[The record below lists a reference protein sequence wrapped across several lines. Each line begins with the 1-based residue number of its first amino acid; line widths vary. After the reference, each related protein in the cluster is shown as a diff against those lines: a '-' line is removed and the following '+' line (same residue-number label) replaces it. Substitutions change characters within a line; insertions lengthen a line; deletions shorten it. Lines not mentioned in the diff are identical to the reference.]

1 MTNSEDQ
8 EQNAVLNEEYK
19 IWKKAVPV
27 LYSHITTYKPLLSE
41 PLNASG
47 ENTVPKKGQELC
59 TFTFENILA
68 PVVEQANSGVC
79 SSTVYY
85 SRGKTLYSFDVNLPQ
100 GLLTQDT
107 SLISPISVPSATALK
122 LTNEYKVISTND
134 KHEYV
139 KIKKLPQHQ
148 LLSLDTGNN
157 LTWNHCVSKNVSM
170 TYECENTGAPVTDFE
185 IYKTEMIATSSG
197 EIIDYK
203 TAKQL
208 SNLKIPQGVFASVHT
223 QQQAPRF
230 KNTNELVYINN
241 DGTQLLSADTRASTA
256 STSPVINY
264 SKTADYTPNSKFTCF
279 DHSHLA
285 ETLFVTGST
294 DGLIKVWDSRMATTP
309 VHTLFHT
316 QNENSTSAGV
326 SKIQFKPNSPM
337 EFLSVCAD
345 YGFIYQWNL
354 EPLVNYQQSLAA
366 RPAEDADEMEIT
378 ELDNEEL
385 NSRCLKYVHTSGSRR
400 KRSKTVSKLENQTTN
415 SSGSMGSAEKRQIM
429 LNQCEWNPYMDDV
442 VGCLDNDGTLVVYK
456 GWFGQQK

>member
-1 MTNSEDQ
+1 MTMTDLRLQ

-41 PLNASG
+41 PLSTSG
-47 ENTVPKKGQELC
+47 KDTIPKKDQELC
-59 TFTFENILA
+59 TFTFENILT

-85 SRGKTLYSFDVNLPQ
+85 SRGKTLYSFDLNLPQ

-122 LTNEYKVISTND
+122 LTNEYKIISTNNN
-134 KHEYV
+134 HEYV
-139 KIKKLPQHQ
+139 KIKKLPEHQ
-148 LLSLDTGNN
+148 LLTLDTGGN
-157 LTWNHCVSKNVSM
+157 LHWNHCVSKNVSM
-170 TYECENTGAPVTDFE
+170 TYKCEGAANSVTDFE
-185 IYKTEMIATSSG
+185 IYKTEKIATSSG

-208 SNLKIPQGVFASVHT
+208 CNLNITQGVFASIHT

-241 DGTQLLSADTRASTA
+241 DGTQLCVADTRTSIASTL
-256 STSPVINY
+256 PLLNY
-264 SKTADYTPNSKFTCF
+264 SHTADYTTNSKITCF
-279 DHSHLA
+279 DHSPLA
-285 ETLFVTGST
+285 ETMFVTGST
-294 DGLIKVWDSRMATTP
+294 DGLIKIWDSRMAATP
-309 VHTLFHT
+309 IHTLFHT
-316 QNENSTSAGV
+316 QNENSTTAAV
-326 SKIQFKPNSPM
+326 SKIQFKPTSPM
-337 EFLSVCAD
+337 EFFSVCAD
-345 YGFIYQWNL
+345 YGFVYQWNL
-354 EPLVNYQQSLAA
+354 QPLVDYQQALAA
-366 RPAEDADEMEIT
+366 RPTEENEEMEIT

-385 NSRCLKYVHTSGSRR
+385 NTKCLKYLHTSGSRR
-400 KRSKTVSKLENQTTN
+400 KRSKADHEVKLPSDPME
-415 SSGSMGSAEKRQIM
+415 AEKKRQIM
-429 LNQCEWNPYMDDV
+429 VNQCEWNPYMDDV